1 MLIAPN
7 TSRAE
12 RIDCE
17 VAMRLASGRCQQGDF
32 FIADIFG
39 ASPKD
44 DIASMEYPLFALKAG
59 DKRVRTYE
67 RNGNTVTV
75 MPGSCGCATIHD
87 KDLWIYCISQLM
99 EARNRG
105 RVIAPTVRFTAYD
118 FLIATG
124 RGASGR
130 AYERMEDMLR
140 RLKGTV
146 VETNIETNGQRERR
160 GFGLIDSWRVVEK
173 SPVDDRMVA
182 VEVDLPRWLFRSV
195 DAGKVLTLS
204 DDYWGLRKALDRRI
218 YELARKHCG
227 SQSRWRVS
235 MTVLHQKSGSM
246 ASLRRFRF
254 DVKALSES
262 GGLPDY
268 LMAFDVERDVV
279 AIYAIGPKGRRA
291 EACDIQTGRPHATLT
306 AHKRVVAR
314 KPKRQ
319 L

>member
-1 MLIAPN
+1 MFIVPN
-7 TSRAE
+7 TSREE

-17 VAMRLASGRCQQGDF
+17 AAMRLASGRCQQGDF

-59 DKRVRTYE
+59 DKRVRTYV
-67 RNGNTVTV
+67 RNGNTVIV

-105 RVIAPTVRFTAYD
+105 RLIAPTVRFTAYD

-173 SPVDDRMVA
+173 SPLDDRMVA

-204 DDYWGLRKALDRRI
+204 NDYWGLRKALDRRI

-235 MTVLHQKSGSM
+235 VTVLHQKSGSM

-254 DVKALSES
+254 DVKALAET
-262 GGLPDY
+262 GGLPKY
-268 LMAFDVERDVV
+268 LMAFDAERDVV
-279 AIYAIGPKGRRA
+279 TIYAIGPKGRAA
-291 EACDIQTGRPHATLT
+291 EAHDIQAGRSHAALEARQKVATR
-306 AHKRVVAR
+306 KAR
-314 KPKRQ
+314 KRF
-319 L
+319 

>member
-1 MLIAPN
+1 MLIVPN
-7 TSRAE
+7 TSRE
-12 RIDCE
+12 GIDCE
-17 VAMRLASGRCQQGDF
+17 VATRLAAGHCRQGDF
-32 FIADIFG
+32 FIADIIA

-59 DKRVRTYE
+59 DKRVRTYM
-67 RNGNTVTV
+67 RNGNTVIV

-99 EARNRG
+99 EAKNRG
-105 RVIAPTVRFTAYD
+105 RAITPTVRFTAYD
-118 FLIATG
+118 FLIATN

-173 SPVDDRMVA
+173 SPHDDRMAA

-195 DAGKVLTLS
+195 DAGQVLTLS
-204 DDYWGLRKALDRRI
+204 EGYWGLRKALDRRI

-227 SQSRWRVS
+227 SQFRWRVS
-235 MTVLHQKSGSM
+235 MSILHQKSGSM
-246 ASLRRFRF
+246 ATLRRFRF
-254 DVKALSES
+254 DVKALAES

-268 LMAFDVERDVV
+268 RMAFDAERDMVT
-279 AIYAIGPKGRRA
+279 IYAIGPKGRKA
-291 EACDIQTGRPHATLT
+291 EARDILAGRPHAAL
-306 AHKRVVAR
+306 AVHPNVVAR
-314 KPKRQ
+314 KARKR